1 MIQVQKNGDHLN
13 DIVSFVEE
21 NTEDKKKRPYLQRE
35 YQSINIIQSDKG
47 KVHIFIGKGKRSIR
61 RREIK
66 ELIACAVW
74 KMQELGIRE
83 YGIDLSKLK
92 NRIKFDDIESIVE
105 GIYEGVYRIKCVLQ
119 EAFTLPSITLVGIE
133 ENDNVRFQIKKGQVL
148 GEGLVWSKNMVNMPS
163 NLLRP
168 VDFVKAIQD
177 QLKNLPIEV
186 VVFGKKELSEM
197 KMNVILTVGNS
208 SEYDPYMVVLRYQG
222 SKEKSQT
229 IGFVGKGVTCDTG
242 GYCLKP
248 SNSMLGIK
256 GDMAGATAVVAAIYA
271 LAKNKCETNVIGVI
285 PICENRIS
293 AGSFVPGDVIQSYS
307 GKKIEICNTDAEG
320 RLILADAVSYIVKKE
335 KVDCVVDIAT
345 LTGAVVNMLGFS
357 TAGVLG
363 NHEVF
368 YEQFLK
374 ACEKSGERYWRLPI
388 YEEQEVMIKSKIADI
403 KNMGEAYCGTIT
415 AGIFIREF
423 VENKPWIH
431 LDIAG
436 TAWVDKSLF
445 VGQEIG
451 ATGAGMTTLYHLANE
466 FLT

>member
-13 DIVSFVEE
+13 YIVSFVEE
-21 NTEDKKKRPYLQRE
+21 NIENQKKQPYLQGE
-35 YQSINIIQSDKG
+35 YQSINIIQLGKE
-47 KVHIFIGKGKRSIR
+47 KVHICIGKGKRGIG
-61 RREIK
+61 RREMK

-74 KMQELGIRE
+74 KMQELGVGE
-83 YGIDLSKLK
+83 YGIDLSELK
-92 NRIKFDDIESIVE
+92 NTIECDDIESIVE
-105 GIYEGVYRIKCVLQ
+105 GIYEGVYRIKHVLQ
-119 EAFTLPSITLVGIE
+119 EVFTLPSITLIGIE
-133 ENDNVRFQIKKGQVL
+133 ENDNVQLQIKKGQVL

-168 VDFVKAIQD
+168 IDFVKAIQS

-186 VVFGKKELSEM
+186 EVFGKKELSEM
-197 KMNVILTVGNS
+197 NMNAILTVGSS

-222 SKEKSQT
+222 HKEKSQT

-256 GDMAGATAVVAAIYA
+256 GDMAGATAVVAAMYA

-293 AGSFVPGDVIQSYS
+293 AGSFVPGDVIKSYS

-363 NHEVF
+363 NHEAF
-368 YEQFLK
+368 YEQFLNASK
-374 ACEKSGERYWRLPI
+374 KSGERYWRLPI
-388 YEEQEVMIKSKIADI
+388 YEEQETMIKSKIADI
-403 KNMGEAYCGTIT
+403 KNMGESYCGTIT

-423 VENKPWIH
+423 VENKPWVH

-436 TAWVDKSLF
+436 TAWVDKPLF

-451 ATGAGMTTLYHLANE
+451 ATGAGMTTLYHLANDC
-466 FLT
+466 LI